1 MTCIRNAPSIA
12 SLWPGL
18 SCLFPHLSLPTCSFA
33 WCSSREHCPFPD
45 SLNLLDFCLCFGLL
59 VVGMCF
65 MNGTYP
71 SVVLFQ
77 PWGPYCCDP
86 KSHARAHGMPRGS
99 PVSLCSR
106 RRRFGHLQWENIVS
120 GIPGRHLGFSYSSCG
135 GGLPRVPFLLLLLVI
150 RTSSSLGNCPP
161 ASPLCLCWNHQL
173 QHPTLWPQGKFHQ
186 PLGESAQAVSS
197 HLSITETSSRDSTCI
212 NLDQSS
218 PESTYEVISGVI

>member
-18 SCLFPHLSLPTCSFA
+18 SCLFPHLSLPTRSFA

-77 PWGPYCCDP
+77 PWGPYCCDLE
-86 KSHARAHGMPRGS
+86 SMPEHMGC
-99 PVSLCSR
+99 PVDHLFHFAQDADILDICNEKILSQASQGGTSDSLT
-106 RRRFGHLQWENIVS
+106 HLVVVVC
-120 GIPGRHLGFSYSSCG
+120 PGFLSFSC
-135 GGLPRVPFLLLLLVI
+135 F
-150 RTSSSLGNCPP
+150 
-161 ASPLCLCWNHQL
+161 
-173 QHPTLWPQGKFHQ
+173 
-186 PLGESAQAVSS
+186 
-197 HLSITETSSRDSTCI
+197 
-212 NLDQSS
+212 
-218 PESTYEVISGVI
+218 